1 MRRIGPKKVSKKDS
15 KIIRDLLRLPS
26 CISLPQVAA
35 SLLALVHVKAWM
47 PLLESHMGFLAPP
60 PILEMHKL

>member
-47 PLLESHMGFLAPP
+47 PLLESHMRFLASP